1 MMIRSY
7 SSFLPTGKKHKRGDA
22 SIRFVIFILVVAV
35 LLIAFLGQI
44 LRDYRRE
51 SIIEARL
58 QQERSSNQQQNT
70 QQQQA
75 TTQQPTNYPAAY
87 PAAGVPAGVATSN
100 YAQQQQAVQ
109 SQSIPT
115 APTGLPN
122 QPVNIGTTGRVLG
135 TQEAANTLEDSR
147 FLIQGSVQVVEARSA
162 FPVVICCLYGQG
174 RTIRLAGVD
183 EDIWRQGKERINKYL
198 SDSIEHARKYYNGK
212 MLFEVVSSEY
222 DDFGDVY
229 GYLYIPHEDGLW
241 WHPSYQERFYQ
252 VNLQM
257 LRQGFARY
265 KPNQDYLYKR
275 LFIEAEDVAKSEN
288 QGMWY

>member
-1 MMIRSY
+1 MMTRPYSY
-7 SSFLPTGKKHKRGDA
+7 LLPTGKKHKRGD
-22 SIRFVIFILVVAV
+22 SNIRFVIFILVVAI
-35 LLIAFLGQI
+35 LLVAFLGQI

-51 SIIEARL
+51 GIVEARL
-58 QQERSSNQQQNT
+58 QQERSSSQQHTNHQNQSAAT
-70 QQQQA
+70 QY
-75 TTQQPTNYPAAY
+75 TNYPAAY
-87 PAAGVPAGVATSN
+87 PAAGVATGS
-100 YAQQQQAVQ
+100 YAQHQ
-109 SQSIPT
+109 QSIYTQSTPT

-122 QPVNIGTTGRVLG
+122 QPVNVGTAGRVLS
-135 TQEAANTLEDSR
+135 TQNAIDTLEDSR
-147 FLIQGSVQVVEARSA
+147 FLIQGSVQVVEARSIS
-162 FPVVICCLYGQG
+162 PVVICCLYGQG

-183 EDIWRQGKERINKYL
+183 EDVWRQGKASINRFL
-198 SDSIEHARKYYNGK
+198 SDSIEHARSYYNGK

-252 VNLQM
+252 VNLQL